1 MRWTSVY
8 QAILLAIGAIALPA
22 SLADH
27 ADHADHAVPALSDD
41 KRLYQGPHMPPGL
54 RHRPRLA
61 SLRRRSDVPYG
72 GVIAFGDQKT
82 ACAGCASAQ
91 KADVLKKPHHLLGII
106 DLDLGVHV

>member
-8 QAILLAIGAIALPA
+8 QTILLAVGAIALPA
-22 SLADH
+22 SSADH
-27 ADHADHAVPALSDD
+27 AQPAVPGLSDD

-61 SLRRRSDVPYG
+61 SLRRRDVPYG
-72 GVIAFGDQKT
+72 GVIAFGDQKA
-82 ACAGCASAQ
+82 ACAGCSSVQ
-91 KADVLKKPHHLLGII
+91 KADVVKKPHHLLGII